1 MQELSI
7 AEGIVEVVERTARQN
22 AVTRVK
28 KVRVAIGE
36 LAGVDIPS
44 LRFAWD
50 SVTKHGVAQGALLDI
65 DRPPGQAW
73 CMDCSVNV
81 PLKNFG
87 EACPHCGGYHLT
99 PTGGREM
106 RVLELIAD

>member
-1 MQELSI
+1 MHELSI

-50 SVTKHGVAQGALLDI
+50 SVTKDGVAQGALLDI
-65 DRPPGQAW
+65 DRPPGQAG
-73 CMDCSVNV
+73 CMDWSVNV

>member
-1 MQELSI
+1 MHELSI
-7 AEGIVEVVERTARQN
+7 AEGIIEVVERTARHN
-22 AVTRVK
+22 DVVRVK

-44 LRFAWD
+44 LQFAWE
-50 SVTKHGVAQGALLDI
+50 SVTKSGVAEGALLEI
-65 DRPPGQAW
+65 DRPSGQAW
-73 CMDCSVNV
+73 CMDSSVTV

-87 EACPHCGGYHLT
+87 DSCPHCGGFHLT

-106 RVLELIAD
+106 RVVDLIAD